1 MTIFILAFFVCA
13 LITTIIIV
21 KSKKQDITT
30 SELETPKPVDI
41 ITEEVF
47 EQDFIDEESTPIEDP
62 TSPTFE
68 EDPLGFILFKY
79 PTLTKTLVDLL
90 TKDFKD
96 YITGVY
102 IIAPIPTT
110 FKVVLHNNQFFYLT
124 YMGRSWIAKISGK
137 KYYLLNLGEEERAR
151 VAIANLLML
160 GKAKEDIQGPESP
173 TSPDTETPPQETT
186 PEETA

>member
-1 MTIFILAFFVCA
+1 MVMISLNADFSVILSISANIFSLNGISKTDDNCSLINCRFA
-13 LITTIIIV
+13 LTSV
-21 KSKKQDITT
+21 HSGFLKSC
-30 SELETPKPVDI
+30 VR
-41 ITEEVF
+41 
-47 EQDFIDEESTPIEDP
+47 
-62 TSPTFE
+62 TFSKISSS
-68 EDPLGFILFKY
+68 DLILFKY

>member
-1 MTIFILAFFVCA
+1 MALKELLDKLIEEELAK
-13 LITTIIIV
+13 L
-21 KSKKQDITT
+21 
-30 SELETPKPVDI
+30 SEADEEVVSDEEI
-41 ITEEVF
+41 ITS
-47 EQDFIDEESTPIEDP
+47 DEESTPIEDP

-173 TSPDTETPPQETT
+173 TSPDTETSPQETT